1 MACRKVRLSRDGSS
15 RARLSP
21 AVEIEFHFEQF
32 HQWRRLLLPFDEQP
46 ERRFDVIFQFVVGRF
61 AIFVVVDGRP
71 VRDDAVLVDR
81 RRRRRVLRRMRRES
95 LTRETNV
102 AQGASSI
109 LPESRRS

>member
-1 MACRKVRLSRDGSS
+1 MACSNVRLSRDGSS

-46 ERRFDVIFQFVVGRF
+46 ERRFDVIVQFVVGRF
-61 AIFVVVDGRP
+61 AIFVVVDGRS
-71 VRDDAVLVDR
+71 VRDDAVLVD

-102 AQGASSI
+102 TQGASSI